1 MTSGARR
8 VWTRITSLLPG
19 RDDLADVRRDPRR
32 DLLAGL
38 TVAIVALPLALGF
51 GVSSGLGAEA
61 GLATAVV
68 AGALAAVFGGS
79 NLQVSGPTGA
89 MTVVLVPIV
98 GTYGPTGVL
107 TVGLMAGVLLV
118 ALAAM
123 RAALAAGTITFF
135 SGARDGRAEAATT

>member
-1 MTSGARR
+1 MSVPLYRRAVARLA
-8 VWTRITSLLPG
+8 SLLPS
-19 RDDLADVRRDPRR
+19 RTDLEQIRRDPRR

-38 TVAIVALPLALGF
+38 TVAVVALPLALGF

-98 GTYGPTGVL
+98 GEYGPG
-107 TVGLMAGVLLV
+107 G
-118 ALAAM
+118 
-123 RAALAAGTITFF
+123 
-135 SGARDGRAEAATT
+135 

>member
-1 MTSGARR
+1 MGRR
-8 VWTRITSLLPG
+8 
-19 RDDLADVRRDPRR
+19 PRR

-79 NLQVSGPTGA
+79 GP
-89 MTVVLVPIV
+89 
-98 GTYGPTGVL
+98 
-107 TVGLMAGVLLV
+107 AGV
-118 ALAAM
+118 
-123 RAALAAGTITFF
+123 RPDRRDDRGAGADRRTSTAPP
-135 SGARDGRAEAATT
+135 GC